1 MAPRRVFAIDGLFAD
16 HNRQLVCMRADEETS
31 EMDLALIWVLSPQG
45 KMLLDRHDKDSDGVE
60 KVRGRALLVRQRR
73 RRAE

>member
-1 MAPRRVFAIDGLFAD
+1 
-16 HNRQLVCMRADEETS
+16 MRADEETS